1 MTANTSTLARRIR
14 PLAIGIALLGG
25 SWSALASDG
34 VGSRNIAAGVGQWIA
49 AQGNAALRELGH
61 DLREHIDDQIR
72 PLLPQPAD
80 TRPLAPKE
88 EKR

>member
-14 PLAIGIALLGG
+14 PLAIGIALLVASG
-25 SWSALASDG
+25 SAQASDG
-34 VGSRNIAAGVGQWIA
+34 IGSRNIAAGVGQWIA

-61 DLREHIDDQIR
+61 DLRDHIGDQIR

-80 TRPLAPKE
+80 TRPLAPE
-88 EKR
+88 EKKR

>member
-14 PLAIGIALLGG
+14 PLAIGIALLGASG
-25 SWSALASDG
+25 SAQASDG
-34 VGSRNIAAGVGQWIA
+34 IGSRSVAAGVGQWIA

-61 DLREHIDDQIR
+61 DLRDHIGDQIR

-80 TRPLAPKE
+80 TRPLAPEE

>member
-25 SWSALASDG
+25 SWSALASDS

-80 TRPLAPKE
+80 TRPLTPKE
-88 EKR
+88 EQR